1 MQAVFIERFSLGG
14 FDLSGVEGLDNL
26 SYGLSAGI
34 LFENLPD
41 DRSSFQINMKPS
53 FFIYTVAK
61 SWITAVA
68 QTLLG
73 IDVHTPANLLGKLC

>member
-1 MQAVFIERFSLGG
+1 M
-14 FDLSGVEGLDNL
+14 SGVEGLDNL
-26 SYGLSAGI
+26 SYGLSCWPYCSKI
-34 LFENLPD
+34 SRTH
-41 DRSSFQINMKPS
+41 RSSFQINMKPS

-68 QTLLG
+68 QALLG